1 LDLEAVAAA
10 VARLAAMGLRVLAF
24 ARKDLPPGTATLAHA
39 DVAGEMVFLGLQAM
53 IDPPR
58 PEAIEAVATCQAAG
72 IRVKMITGDHALTA
86 AAIAMRL
93 GIHGA
98 AEDEVTKIEN
108 SRAFANV
115 ELRPRILRDVS
126 NIDTSTTIMGQPVPF
141 PIALS
146 PTGFTRI
153 AHPQGELAVARVA
166 GAMGLPF
173 TLSTL
178 GTRSIEEVAAVATGP
193 LWYQLYVWKDRG
205 LSRELVQRAKAAG
218 YKSIMLTVDTPV
230 FGRRERDVRRGFT
243 LPPKIGLETFID
255 GILHPKWTWDFVR
268 NEPITFSAVAG
279 RADVDGSRAITL
291 ADYVNSQFDPTLSWK
306 DLEWI
311 REESGL
317 PIMLKGIQCVEDA
330 LVAADMGVDAI
341 ALSNHGGRQ
350 YDGAPAPIAL
360 LPEVMQ
366 AVGNRIEVLVD
377 GGVRRGSD
385 VVKACALG
393 ARGVMFGRPYLYG
406 LGAAGEPGVKWAL
419 DHITQGVTRTMA
431 LIGET
436 SITHMSDG
444 VVKRVRQ

>member
-1 LDLEAVAAA
+1 MLKSVRSVVQLRKFEFSKTTRLLNACGDLDD
-10 VARLAAMGLRVLAF
+10 LR
-24 ARKDLPPGTATLAHA
+24 
-39 DVAGEMVFLGLQAM
+39 
-53 IDPPR
+53 
-58 PEAIEAVATCQAAG
+58 
-72 IRVKMITGDHALTA
+72 
-86 AAIAMRL
+86 AIAKKRL
-93 GIHGA
+93 PGGVFDYFDGA
-98 AEDEVTKIEN
+98 AEDEVTKVEN

-126 NIDTSTTIMGQPVPF
+126 KIDTSTTIMGQPVPF
-141 PIALS
+141 PIAFS

-166 GAMGLPF
+166 GRFGLPF

-255 GILHPKWTWDFVR
+255 GIRHPKWTWDFVR

-279 RADVDGSRAITL
+279 RSDVDGSRAITL

-306 DLEWI
+306 DLAWI

-317 PIMLKGIQCVEDA
+317 PIMLKGIQSVEDA
-330 LVAADMGVDAI
+330 LVAAEMGVDAI

-350 YDGAPAPIAL
+350 YDGSPAPIAL

-366 AVGNRIEVLVD
+366 SVGDRIEVLVD

-406 LGAAGEPGVKWAL
+406 LGAAGEPGVQWAL

-436 SITHMSDG
+436 SIANMSDG

>member
-1 LDLEAVAAA
+1 MLKSVRSVVQLRKFELSKTTRLLNACGDLDD
-10 VARLAAMGLRVLAF
+10 LR
-24 ARKDLPPGTATLAHA
+24 
-39 DVAGEMVFLGLQAM
+39 
-53 IDPPR
+53 
-58 PEAIEAVATCQAAG
+58 
-72 IRVKMITGDHALTA
+72 
-86 AAIAMRL
+86 AIAKKRL
-93 GIHGA
+93 PGGVFDYFDGA
-98 AEDEVTKIEN
+98 AEDEVTKVEN

-126 NIDTSTTIMGQPVPF
+126 KIDTSPTIMGQPVPF

-166 GAMGLPF
+166 GRFGLPF

-255 GILHPKWTWDFVR
+255 GIRHPKWTWDFVR

-279 RADVDGSRAITL
+279 RSDVDGSRAITL

-306 DLEWI
+306 DLAWI

-317 PIMLKGIQCVEDA
+317 PIMLKGIQSVEDA
-330 LVAADMGVDAI
+330 LVAAEMGVDAI

-350 YDGAPAPIAL
+350 YDGSPAPIAL

-366 AVGNRIEVLVD
+366 SVGDRIEVLVD

-406 LGAAGEPGVKWAL
+406 LGAAGEPGVQWAL

-436 SITHMSDG
+436 SIANMSDG

>member
-1 LDLEAVAAA
+1 MLKSVRSVVQLRRFEFNGTKR
-10 VARLAAMGLRVLAF
+10 RLAKCANIDDLRLLA
-24 ARKDLPPGTATLAHA
+24 KHHLPG
-39 DVAGEMVFLGLQAM
+39 GVF
-53 IDPPR
+53 DYF
-58 PEAIEAVATCQAAG
+58 
-72 IRVKMITGDHALTA
+72 D
-86 AAIAMRL
+86 
-93 GIHGA
+93 GA
-98 AEDEVTKIEN
+98 AEDEIAKAHN
-108 SRAFANV
+108 STAFGNI
-115 ELRPRILRDVS
+115 ELRPRILTDVS
-126 NIDTSTTIMGQPVPF
+126 LIDTSTTIMGQSVPF

-166 GAMGLPF
+166 GALGLPY

-193 LWYQLYVWKDRG
+193 LWYQLYVWRDRG
-205 LSRELVQRAKAAG
+205 LSRELVQRAKASG
-218 YKSIMLTVDTPV
+218 YKAIMLTVDTAV

-255 GILHPKWTWDFVR
+255 GIRHPRWTWEFVR
-268 NEPITFSAVAG
+268 NDPITFSAVAG
-279 RADVDGSRAITL
+279 RGDVDGSRAVSL

-317 PIMLKGIQCVEDA
+317 PLMLKGIQCREDA
-330 LVAADMGVDAI
+330 QIAAEMGVDAI

-350 YDGAPAPIAL
+350 FDGAPAPIAL
-360 LPEVMQ
+360 LPEVMD
-366 AVGNRIEVLVD
+366 AVGDRIEVLID
-377 GGVRRGSD
+377 GGARRGAD

-406 LGAAGEPGVKWAL
+406 LSAAGEDGVKWAL
-419 DHITQGVTRTMA
+419 EHITSGITRTMG

-436 SITHMSDG
+436 SIRNMSPG
-444 VVKRVRQ
+444 VVKQIR